1 MKYVF
6 QSGFAQD
13 IEGMLRFKESLGH
26 RAESYLSNL
35 RQFDRFCAES
45 YPGTCQLTK
54 AMADDFSAGVDG
66 TPRSPGCLKAVRE
79 LGKYLASAGRDAYVI
94 PAGFT
99 RQPKADAPYP
109 ITDEELRRFFAAT
122 DRLESSRNNRLLE
135 YMVPVMFRL
144 QFACGMRPQE
154 ARRLRCTD
162 LDFLKNTLYISE
174 GKKHKDRL
182 LAVRPEIMEMCRKY
196 DCIAERLRPGRTY
209 FFPSVNDAPYG
220 AQSVTAVFHKCWDA
234 AGNTVSGRP
243 CTPYDLRHA
252 YASRV
257 LMGWAE
263 QGKDLDACI
272 PYLSTYMGHERF
284 HDTYYYV
291 HLLPQR
297 LSMMWFMGVSGIVPE
312 VEEDAEK

>member
-6 QSGFAQD
+6 QSGFAPD
-13 IEGMLRFKESLGH
+13 IEKMLQFKESLGH
-26 RAESYLSNL
+26 QRESYQSNL

-45 YPGTCQLTK
+45 YPGTCLLTK
-54 AMADDFSAGVDG
+54 TIADDFSAGVKG
-66 TPRSPGCLKAVRE
+66 IPRSPGCLKAVRE
-79 LGKYLASAGRDAYVI
+79 FGKYLVSTGQDAYVI

-99 RQPKADAPYP
+99 RQLKADTPYP

-122 DRLESSRNNRLLE
+122 DRLESSKNNRLLE

-154 ARRLRCTD
+154 VRRLKCAD
-162 LDFLKNTLYISE
+162 FNFLKNTIYISE

-196 DCIAERLRPGRTY
+196 DCIAMRLKQGRTY
-209 FFPSVNDAPYG
+209 FFPSVRDEAYS
-220 AQSVTAVFHKCWDA
+220 AQSVTEMFHRCWEM
-234 AGNTVSGRP
+234 AGNSISGRP

-252 YASRV
+252 YASRM
-257 LMGWAE
+257 LMGWIE
-263 QGKDLDACI
+263 QGKDLDAII

-284 HDTYYYV
+284 QDTYYYV
-291 HLLPQR
+291 HMLPHR
-297 LSMMWFMGVSGIVPE
+297 LSKMEFMGVSGIVPE
-312 VEEDAEK
+312 VEDAKK